1 MSFIALIVE
10 RFDYAIDRPLT
21 VNLSGRPGLQDSG
34 LIVAMKYTVFVLFLS
49 LSCSLASARR
59 SGLTSIESFARKRA
73 KEANLQGKLKAAQIQ
88 SDPTFGK
95 QSTLIASGKEHHGI
109 SFTTLVINIVADL
122 CPHGMLPLAYGF
134 ASGGPNGLVPSV
146 LLLALFATMSGYSM
160 TAFASLAQ
168 HTNSS
173 TIAEI
178 WSKLFNPQTKFLVD
192 LAIFGLCYGC
202 CVFYSAFA
210 GDIFA
215 ALTLALNLK
224 NLLPH
229 RWNTL
234 LLISTTVLLPLCL
247 TEDLSGLQVTSYL
260 GVAGIAYTVLFYV
273 YRLSTGSYLPG
284 SELLKYVP
292 TKLHPSHPTPRFPL
306 FNTNTG
312 LLTLANLL
320 CVAFL
325 AHYNSIT
332 YYKELNQ
339 GLPQYRKAVIVG
351 FGIAALTFLIMMLV
365 GYQLFG
371 KAALPLILN
380 NFPFKEDKFATL
392 ARLAI
397 GLSITFAYP
406 LMFAGLKSAM
416 FNLLDTF
423 YFKGAASQS
432 VNGDN
437 PLPSSN
443 ADKVSKNKKFVQTS
457 AIITALASITS
468 IAVKCGEEDVSVVL
482 GIVGSVLGCV
492 VAYCLPASLQLK
504 HMRNRHKA
512 GLSVNRAEAVSNHAL
527 GVLGAVFA
535 VLGAWVTVQSASAH
549 SGHHV

>member
-1 MSFIALIVE
+1 
-10 RFDYAIDRPLT
+10 
-21 VNLSGRPGLQDSG
+21 
-34 LIVAMKYTVFVLFLS
+34 
-49 LSCSLASARR
+49 
-59 SGLTSIESFARKRA
+59 
-73 KEANLQGKLKAAQIQ
+73 
-88 SDPTFGK
+88 
-95 QSTLIASGKEHHGI
+95 
-109 SFTTLVINIVADL
+109 
-122 CPHGMLPLAYGF
+122 
-134 ASGGPNGLVPSV
+134 
-146 LLLALFATMSGYSM
+146 MSGYSM
-160 TAFASLAQ
+160 TSFASLAEI
-168 HTNSS
+168 TGSI

-178 WSKLFNPQTKFLVD
+178 WSKLVGPQTKFLVD
-192 LAIFGLCYGC
+192 LSIFGLCYGC

-215 ALTLALNLK
+215 ALTSALNLK
-224 NLLPH
+224 NVLPY

-260 GVAGIAYTVLFYV
+260 GVAGIAYTALFHL
-273 YRLSTGSYLPG
+273 YRMVSGSYLPG
-284 SELLKYVP
+284 SEMLQFVPAKLLP
-292 TKLHPSHPTPRFPL
+292 AHPTPRFPL
-306 FNTNTG
+306 FRTNSG

-339 GLPQYRKAVIVG
+339 GLPQYRRAVSVG
-351 FGIAALTFLIMMLV
+351 FGIAALTFLTMMLV

-371 KAALPLILN
+371 KSALPLILN
-380 NFPFKEDKFATL
+380 NFPFKEDKLATL

-423 YFKGAASQS
+423 YFKSKETA
-432 VNGDN
+432 GDN
-437 PLPSSN
+437 GSS
-443 ADKVSKNKKFVQTS
+443 SKNKKFVQTA

-492 VAYCLPASLQLK
+492 VAYCLPAFLQLK
-504 HMRNRHKA
+504 HMRNRRKA
-512 GLSVNRAEAVSNHAL
+512 GLSVNRAESAANHAL
-527 GVLGAVFA
+527 GALGVVFGI
-535 VLGAWVTVQSASAH
+535 LGEPDKANYF
-549 SGHHV
+549 GINKL